1 MYVHVHETYTSV
13 SIIEDFVAIIILNIL
28 LSVRSIKNKKNKSF
42 I

>member
-13 SIIEDFVAIIILNIL
+13 SITESIVAIIILNIL
-28 LSVRSIKNKKNKSF
+28 LSVRSIKNKKNENF